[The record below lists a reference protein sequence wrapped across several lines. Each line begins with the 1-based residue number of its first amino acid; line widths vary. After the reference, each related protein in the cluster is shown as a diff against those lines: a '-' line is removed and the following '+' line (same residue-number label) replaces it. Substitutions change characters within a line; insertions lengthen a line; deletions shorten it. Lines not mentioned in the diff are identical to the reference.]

1 MIEGSTLNGQ
11 TQVHQTQH
19 RKIWKSKETKVVSTG
34 KESSSYSFS
43 KVCNLQKML
52 LFIFIHSLFSSKI
65 QWSLI
70 NKNEFLG
77 NNSLRFEVKR
87 ILIYLRTL

>member
-19 RKIWKSKETKVVSTG
+19 RNIWKSKETKVGSTG

-43 KVCNLQKML
+43 KVCNLQKNVVIHFHS
-52 LFIFIHSLFSSKI
+52 FII
-65 QWSLI
+65 
-70 NKNEFLG
+70 
-77 NNSLRFEVKR
+77 
-87 ILIYLRTL
+87 